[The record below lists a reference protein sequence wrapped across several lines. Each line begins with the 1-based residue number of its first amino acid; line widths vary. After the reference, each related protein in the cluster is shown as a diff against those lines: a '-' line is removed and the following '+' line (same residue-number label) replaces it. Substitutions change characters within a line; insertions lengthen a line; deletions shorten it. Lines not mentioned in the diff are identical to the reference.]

1 MLRRVKPKAED
12 RAQLEHISGLILKR
26 VEDLARSRG
35 LDIRAMLVGSAAR
48 GTWLAGDHD
57 LDIFLGMPESSNLN
71 AALELAREVAPVHE
85 EKYAEHAYVHARVDG
100 FDVDLVPCYLVKEA
114 SKLQSAVDRTPFHTK
129 YIARRVIGLEDDV
142 LLLKQFMKGIG
153 VYGSELKVGGFSGY
167 LTELLVICYG
177 SFFEVLHAASSWRPG
192 EFIDLERYGCQ
203 RDQSDRPAR
212 STRSDRSDQT
222 HQTHREHQEHQTNQ
236 KHQEPLVVIDP
247 VDPGRNVAAA
257 LTVDRMFQFSAASR
271 CFLQHPDM
279 DFFYPSKVEPLSDQE
294 LLIHLYDRKSCLILL
309 EFTAPAVVEDVLFPQ
324 LRKAEESVRA
334 LLERSGF
341 SMLRSDVGSYGQ
353 KAFLLFEL
361 EVWSLP
367 KVSRRIGPPVWEA
380 EHLSK
385 FLSVHP
391 APLSGPYI
399 EDGRAV
405 VELPRK
411 YTLASDLLA
420 AELNRL
426 SLGKHLGR
434 AVHEGHNIYV
444 GPGLVGIKDRDFR
457 VFMAKYLKAKTRIC

>member
-12 RAQLEHISGLILKR
+12 RARLEHISGLILTR

-35 LDIRAMLVGSAAR
+35 LDIRAILVGSAAR

-57 LDIFLGMPESSNLN
+57 LDIFLGMPEGSNLN
-71 AALELAREVAPVHE
+71 EALELAREVAPVHE
-85 EKYAEHAYVHARVDG
+85 EKYAEHAYVHARMDG
-100 FDVDLVPCYLVKEA
+100 FEVDLVPCYLVEEA

-129 YIARRVIGLEDDV
+129 YIVGRVIGLEDDV

-177 SFFEVLHAASSWRPG
+177 SFFEVLQAASSWRPG
-192 EFIDLERYGCQ
+192 EFIDLEVYGCHG
-203 RDQSDRPAR
+203 DR
-212 STRSDRSDQT
+212 SNQSDRSDQA
-222 HQTHREHQEHQTNQ
+222 HQAHREHKEHQTNQ
-236 KHQEPLVVIDP
+236 KNQEPLVVIDP

-257 LTVDRMFQFSAASR
+257 LTMDRMFQFSAASR
-271 CFLQHPDM
+271 CFLQQPDM
-279 DFFYPSKVEPLSDQE
+279 DFFFPSVVEPLSDQE
-294 LLIHLYDRKSCLILL
+294 LLIHLHDRKSCLILL
-309 EFTAPAVVEDVLFPQ
+309 EFIAPAVVEDVLFPQ

-334 LLERSGF
+334 LMERGGF

-361 EVWSLP
+361 DVWSLP

-380 EHLSK
+380 EHLRR

-399 EDGRAV
+399 EEGRAV

-444 GPGLVGIKDRDFR
+444 GPDLVGIKDREFR
-457 VFMAKYLKAKTRIC
+457 VFMAQYLKAKTRIC

>member
-1 MLRRVKPKAED
+1 MLRRVKPTAED
-12 RAQLEHISGLILKR
+12 RARLEQISGLILKR

-57 LDIFLGMPESSNLN
+57 LDIFLGMPEGSNLN
-71 AALELAREVAPVHE
+71 DALELAREVAPVHE

-100 FDVDLVPCYLVKEA
+100 FEVDLVPCYLVEEA

-129 YIARRVIGLEDDV
+129 YIVRRVIGLEDDV

-177 SFFEVLHAASSWRPG
+177 SFVDVLQAASSWRPG
-192 EFIDLERYGCQ
+192 EFIDLEGYGYQ
-203 RDQSDRPAR
+203 G
-212 STRSDRSDQT
+212 DRSDQA
-222 HQTHREHQEHQTNQ
+222 HQTHEPQEHQTNQ

-257 LTVDRMFQFSAASR
+257 LTMDRMFQFSAASR
-271 CFLQHPDM
+271 CFLRQPAM
-279 DFFYPSKVEPLSDQE
+279 DFFFPSVVEPLSDQE
-294 LLIHLYDRKSCLILL
+294 LLIHLHDRKSCLILL

-334 LLERSGF
+334 LMERGGF
-341 SMLRSDVGSYGQ
+341 SMLRSDVGSYGK

-380 EHLSK
+380 EHLSR

-411 YTLASDLLA
+411 YTLASDLLV
-420 AELNRL
+420 AELSRL

-434 AVHEGHNIYV
+434 AVQEGHNIYV
-444 GPGLVGIKDRDFR
+444 GPDLVGIKDRGFR
-457 VFMAKYLKAKTRIC
+457 VFMAQYLKAKTRIC